1 MPPLGR
7 RVRLFRRAHRTAASG
22 LHLYDDKLIGQLCHQ
37 VQLARGA
44 APVPVQDAV
53 SARLQPGGCEPLP
66 ARAQSLACAGRRC
79 VLVVSVPHGAVP
91 LSCTFEPPWRWH
103 PHPAAT
109 ARIARLAAWR
119 ARRACCSPFAVYTRR
134 RRAPCPPWR
143 QRRKGHLTA
152 NAPTTIVFVH
162 GPGDSARAWDGV
174 IAALP
179 EQPRPAPELP
189 GHGAAAGA
197 TLSADA
203 GVQAYADYV
212 QAALARQGQAAVC
225 LVGHSLGSA
234 IALRLAVEAPALVS
248 RLVLVGAG
256 ARLRVLPALLALAAT
271 SPDDAMRRVV
281 ELGFAPAHRAEADR
295 YAAGL
300 AAGGPRAVLRRLP

>member
-7 RVRLFRRAHRTAASG
+7 RDRLFRRAHRTAASG
-22 LHLYDDKLIGQLCHQ
+22 LHLHDNKLIGQLCHQ

-44 APVPVQDAV
+44 APVPAQCGL
-53 SARLQPGGCEPLP
+53 SAPPHAGGCEPLP

-143 QRRKGHLTA
+143 QRRKGHMTA

-162 GPGDSARAWDGV
+162 GTGDSARAWDGV

-179 EQPRPAPELP
+179 EQRCLALDLL

-203 GVQAYADYV
+203 RVQAYADYV
-212 QAALARQGQAAVC
+212 QAALARQGQAAGC
-225 LVGHSLGSA
+225 LVGHSPGSA

-256 ARLRVLPALLALAAT
+256 ARPRGLPPLLAPAPPPPHHAAR
-271 SPDDAMRRVV
+271 PP
-281 ELGFAPAHRAEADR
+281 APP
-295 YAAGL
+295 GL
-300 AAGGPRAVLRRLP
+300 PPPPP